1 MPGAYEREIAVL
13 WASAG
18 RTDGLPS
25 ASAEETRLDRLREM
39 DDLRKRRG
47 GRYLLHEVLFAPVR
61 VAVWRVTLT
70 ASVGIASKG

>member
-1 MPGAYEREIAVL
+1 
-13 WASAG
+13 
-18 RTDGLPS
+18 
-25 ASAEETRLDRLREM
+25 M